1 MWPIDRSGP
10 SCSCLDPA
18 PRDGR
23 PNMSAR
29 TVPARRQEFFLP
41 ECCRRSDEGISG
53 VPKPLRFL
61 SLSSYLGRET
71 LQIEPRSLEFTDERG
86 NFAICEH
93 AIDNTLVA
101 VLVACFCHTACGS
114 FKPLAPRALGMGT

>member
-23 PNMSAR
+23 HNMSAR

-93 AIDNTLVA
+93 AIDNSLVA
-101 VLVACFCHTACGS
+101 GIVDGVGHMPCRAFKSPRPES
-114 FKPLAPRALGMGT
+114 FGKCS